1 MISIENMRNIATT
14 EKAAEEKA
22 KSSRLQKELTM
33 YRDKLNEKRPML
45 MEYIQKQIISAMKS
59 DKGKAGLYN
68 NDAKSTFDGITC
80 NWYRNLAKEF
90 FRYLWAEEYKDDSA
104 LEIALKELAA
114 DVRTELLEAGI
125 KEIRC
130 GCPSTGGPDVIL
142 VF

>member
-1 MISIENMRNIATT
+1 
-14 EKAAEEKA
+14 
-22 KSSRLQKELTM
+22 M

-68 NDAKSTFDGITC
+68 NDAKSIFEGITC

-90 FRYLWAEEYKDDSA
+90 FRYLWAEECKDDSA

-125 KEIRC
+125 KEIRR

>member
-1 MISIENMRNIATT
+1 MISIDDMRNIAMA

-22 KSSRLQKELTM
+22 KSSKLQKELTM

-45 MEYIQKQIISAMKS
+45 MEYVQKRIVFAIKS
-59 DKGKAGLYN
+59 DKDKAGLYSDN
-68 NDAKSTFDGITC
+68 AKSIFEGITC

-90 FRYLWAEEYKDDSA
+90 FRYLWAEGCNPDSA
-104 LEIALKELAA
+104 LGIALKELAA

-125 KEIRC
+125 KEIKC
-130 GCPSTGGPDVIL
+130 GGPSTGGPDVIL